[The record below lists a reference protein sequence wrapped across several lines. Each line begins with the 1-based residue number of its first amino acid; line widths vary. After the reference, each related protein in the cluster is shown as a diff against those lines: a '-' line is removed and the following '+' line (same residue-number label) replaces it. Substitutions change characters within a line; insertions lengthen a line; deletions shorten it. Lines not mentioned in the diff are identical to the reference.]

1 MFLYNDVIR
10 KDNEFELKVFIYIFI
25 FQKKI
30 SFVLQVNFFIKL
42 NNVVVVFIYRY
53 RLSYM

>member
-42 NNVVVVFIYRY
+42 NNVVVVFVYRY